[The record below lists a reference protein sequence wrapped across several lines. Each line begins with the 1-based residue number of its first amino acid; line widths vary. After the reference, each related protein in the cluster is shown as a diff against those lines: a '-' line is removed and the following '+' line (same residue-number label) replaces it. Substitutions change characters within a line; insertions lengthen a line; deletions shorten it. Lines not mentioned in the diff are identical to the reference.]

1 MAIPVSF
8 AFSFLVRSF
17 SRWRVAASFLLCLM
31 IASAGTSL
39 AFGQGAGDAKASV
52 EEQSAKEEKVYLQA
66 HKEIKEKFTAAE
78 EKVTAVVKEL
88 GILQQHVTNWRN
100 ATRRSTAQGAQNAI
114 SDMGIEFAEGLRD
127 DAIKKLFGDDYGPK
141 LINMMQSLEKATG
154 RKLGVPSRAQMEK
167 LLETAVGREQLYGY
181 MYNISAIERTLRK
194 GGYFDK
200 LNKIKAS
207 FDSAKQSID
216 EAGKMLEFVAVFDP
230 NNVDKDAPI
239 SRLKALGGVLGYMK
253 QFTKPVPGLGDL
265 IDFYISATEEFST
278 ALSDLDKKLREARDG
293 SICGSLQSS
302 PQSRALAQFLVGKR
316 NGDCF
321 NFYQF
326 YAAEALLAPTKAW
339 RHAGSQDVFL
349 FSPDGSYA
357 YLTGTQYLKL
367 ARPFE
372 ALKASGIGSWERLA
386 RIDYFMK
393 LASVASE
400 KGREEAGNRTY
411 VPGHTLC
418 GQYADW
424 FGERN
429 VWAILEKTGT
439 VDLARRFVSP
449 SGSSSFRLSAASRDS
464 LIGLC
469 TYDQDMRRSMTST
482 YNRFRDRVMVT
493 FDIYADDRGA
503 RPKLTAFR
511 LNDSRAI
518 LDRSWI
524 SRAPDFVRIP
534 AIVSAGKRV
543 QYRVLAE
550 DCEEKRFATTFS
562 REGRKTLMVSLK
574 RKKDEQRE
582 AEDKKD
588 DGGQQDAGGQQDD
601 GRGQDQG
608 GTRDDKGTA
617 TGPNDGDDALDD
629 LINETEANGETAS
642 SGVQS
647 GDGQGQTGGGSGASA
662 VQTDEPQ
669 GDVAVELGEEAGDVG
684 SDGQGTTTET
694 GDSGEAGNTPEET
707 GEDLTEGETPAEDQT
722 AAGNGIEIP
731 SVGTGVG
738 GIEVTAVDANDVYLG
753 DRKSISVPT
762 PEWAPLSMPEANDS
776 GHASVVIVSPVDEE
790 ILPDSLPQYH
800 WQSEPPIRF
809 EPPVSSDG
817 RTVAIFDRTGSVKIW
832 ADAVKGEQKQRV
844 EAGTFEAKVP
854 QFAIQ
859 FTPPSAAV
867 AGSEISA
874 RLTSSP
880 MVDEEFITV
889 SWEDPPEQN
898 LVSSQRSGMT
908 LQFKGDAGEVV
919 PLSAAIA
926 NKATG
931 DALTTVEASYSV
943 ATLSFTI
950 KAKRRGPPVKV
961 WDADRKG
968 LVEAGADQFY
978 VGEAIDLTAEFAGG
992 KTPDDIRWRWQVD
1005 AGSSLSNEI
1014 ATLPTL
1020 TRSEPGSAQVSLSIR
1035 DRNGKEMA
1043 KADTTVSFLE
1053 KTDEPGGSKT
1063 SSKGDKPKD
1072 QPKDQAV
1079 GKDGKTADGKDG
1091 RSGADG
1097 KEAAGNDGKSGSMG
1111 TDSGT
1116 QSANS
1121 TGQKKPPDDWC
1132 APGTNQHTAASQ
1144 MWATGLQ
1151 AVGTQ
1156 QYERAFAHFEASLA
1170 ICPDETRQKLFDSL
1184 KAKVGQAGTTTA
1196 SGGQPGSQAA
1206 TAQPPQT
1213 QSQSQTRSQPPV
1225 QHPVQTPVQRPSPT
1239 TRTPPPDPCGTGG
1252 SRQKAAADLW
1262 TQGLGEAKA
1271 TRYEGAL
1278 ERFRQSLALCPD
1290 AKRAQM
1296 VDAMAKRLEQI
1307 AEQKRQ
1313 QEEAN
1318 RKAANPCAEGG
1329 QLLQPARQQW
1339 QQGLATIKGG
1349 KPATGLQLLRN
1360 SLSLCPDA
1368 ERSKQLKGLETA
1380 IAKQQD
1386 VERAKAEAQARAQEQ
1401 AQKDAAAAAQSGKA
1415 GSLAPG
1421 SVDPFD
1427 GFDVPKYDP
1436 NARTPEKA
1444 TSPFAVAPTP
1454 EATRGASDEYW
1465 INKANEQKQQEQA
1478 QQAQQAQQAH
1488 NGQSGGKQIGSLN
1501 GSALALYKG
1510 QVSGL
1515 ENNEITIEVVGN
1527 RLSAKVRINFGREVD
1542 TGSFTATLTNG
1553 EFETTFNLYSNL
1565 HPGKVELSLR
1575 VKGRVEN
1582 HRVSGVAETLNI
1594 RTDPHPWSADRVGG
1608 QGSGQSMDDIID
1620 GIAARI
1626 RAGIPSVKE
1635 VVKEV
1640 PYAQ

>member
-1 MAIPVSF
+1 MAGPTSF
-8 AFSFLVRSF
+8 AVSFLVRSF
-17 SRWRVAASFLLCLM
+17 SRWRVAACLLLCLM
-31 IASAGTSL
+31 IASAGSSL

-78 EKVTAVVKEL
+78 EKVTAVVKQL

-100 ATRRSTAQGAQNAI
+100 ATRQSTAKGAQNAI

-127 DAIKKLFGDDYGPK
+127 DAIKKLFGDDYGSK

-154 RKLGVPSRAQMEK
+154 RKFGVPSREEMEK

-216 EAGKMLEFVAVFDP
+216 QAGKMLEFVAVFDP

-278 ALSDLDKKLREARDG
+278 ALTDLDKKLREARDG

-321 NFYQF
+321 NFYPF
-326 YAAEALLAPTKAW
+326 YAAEALLTPIKAW

-386 RIDYFMK
+386 RVDYFMT

-400 KGREEAGNRTY
+400 KGRDEAGNRTY
-411 VPGHTLC
+411 VPGHALC
-418 GQYADW
+418 GQFAAW

-439 VDLARRFVSP
+439 VDLTRRFVSP
-449 SGSSSFRLSAASRDS
+449 SGSSSFRLSATSRDA

-469 TYDQDMRRSMTST
+469 TYDQDMRHSMTST
-482 YNRFRDRVMVT
+482 YNRFKDLVMVE

-518 LDRSWI
+518 LNRSWI
-524 SRAPDFVRIP
+524 TRAPDFVRVP
-534 AIVSAGKRV
+534 AIVSANRSV
-543 QYRVLAE
+543 QYRVLAD

-562 REGRKTLMVSLK
+562 REGRKYKMVYLK
-574 RKKDEQRE
+574 RKKDEQRD

-588 DGGQQDAGGQQDD
+588 DGGQQEVGGQKDD
-601 GRGQDQG
+601 GDGKG
-608 GTRDDKGTA
+608 LTRDDKGTA
-617 TGPNDGDDALDD
+617 TGPSDADDALGD
-629 LINETEANGETAS
+629 LINETEAGGETGS
-642 SGVQS
+642 SVAQTA
-647 GDGQGQTGGGSGASA
+647 DGQGQTGGGGVSA
-662 VQTDEPQ
+662 GQGEEPQ
-669 GDVAVELGEEAGDVG
+669 GDVVVEMGEDGGDVG
-684 SDGQGTTTET
+684 VDGQGATAKTGDDGQVGSKPDET
-694 GDSGEAGNTPEET
+694 GKDV
-707 GEDLTEGETPAEDQT
+707 TEGAMSTEDQT
-722 AAGNGIEIP
+722 ASGNGIEIP

-738 GIEVTAVDANDVYLG
+738 GISVTAVDANDVYLG
-753 DRKSISVPT
+753 DRKSISAP
-762 PEWAPLSMPEANDS
+762 PLDWAPLSMPEANDS
-776 GHASVVIVSPVDEE
+776 GHASVLIVTAGDEE
-790 ILPDSLPQYH
+790 DILPDSLPQFH

-817 RTVAIFDRTGSVKIW
+817 RTVAIFDRTGPVKIW
-832 ADAVKGEQKQRV
+832 ADAVKGDQKQRAEV
-844 EAGTFEAKVP
+844 GTFEVKVP

-859 FTPPSAAV
+859 FTPSSSAAS
-867 AGSEISA
+867 GSDITA
-874 RLTSSP
+874 RLTSLP
-880 MVDEEFITV
+880 VVGEEFIAV
-889 SWEDPPEQN
+889 SWEEPPEQN

-908 LQFKGDAGEVV
+908 LQFKGEAGEVV

-926 NKATG
+926 NKVTG

-961 WDADRKG
+961 WDTARKG

-978 VGEAIDLTAEFAGG
+978 VGEAIDLTAQFAGG

-1014 ATLPTL
+1014 ASLPTL

-1053 KTDEPGGSKT
+1053 KTEEPT
-1063 SSKGDKPKD
+1063 SSKTPSKGEKTKDKVSDKAGS
-1072 QPKDQAV
+1072 KAAT
-1079 GKDGKTADGKDG
+1079 KADGKSSAGDK
-1091 RSGADG
+1091 SGAKSDAVDNAKG
-1097 KEAAGNDGKSGSMG
+1097 GTVGAGSGA
-1111 TDSGT
+1111 
-1116 QSANS
+1116 QPANP
-1121 TGQKKPPDDWC
+1121 TGQKKQPDDWC
-1132 APGTNQHTAASQ
+1132 APGTNQHAAASQ
-1144 MWATGLQ
+1144 MWTTGLQ

-1184 KAKVGQAGTTTA
+1184 KAKVAQAGTT
-1196 SGGQPGSQAA
+1196 QP
-1206 TAQPPQT
+1206 AQPQT
-1213 QSQSQTRSQPPV
+1213 QTPSQTSSRPTIQYPAQVPTQV
-1225 QHPVQTPVQRPSPT
+1225 PAQTPTQPT
-1239 TRTPPPDPCGTGG
+1239 PHTPPPDPCGVGG
-1252 SRQKAAADLW
+1252 SQQKAAADLW
-1262 TQGLGEAKA
+1262 TQGLSEAKA
-1271 TRYEGAL
+1271 MRYDGAL

-1296 VDAMAKRLEQI
+1296 VDAMAKRLEQL

-1329 QLLQPARQQW
+1329 HLLQPARQQW
-1339 QQGLATIKGG
+1339 QRGLATIKGG

-1368 ERSKQLKGLETA
+1368 ARSKQLKGLETA
-1380 IAKQQD
+1380 IAKQQEA
-1386 VERAKAEAQARAQEQ
+1386 EREKAEAQAQ
-1401 AQKDAAAAAQSGKA
+1401 AQAQAKAQKEAAAAAQSGKA
-1415 GSLAPG
+1415 GSQTSG
-1421 SVDPFD
+1421 SDDPFD
-1427 GFDVPKYDP
+1427 GFDVPEYDP
-1436 NARTPEKA
+1436 NAQTPEKA

-1454 EATRGASDEYW
+1454 ESPRGASDDYW
-1465 INKANEQKQQEQA
+1465 INKAKEQKQQE
-1478 QQAQQAQQAH
+1478 QAQQAQQAH
-1488 NGQSGGKQIGSLN
+1488 NGQSGGKQIGSLD
-1501 GSALALYKG
+1501 GSASALYKG
-1510 QVSGL
+1510 RVSGL

-1542 TGSFTATLTNG
+1542 TGSFTATLANG
-1553 EFETTFNLYSNL
+1553 QFETTFNLYSNL

-1608 QGSGQSMDDIID
+1608 QGSGQSMNDVLD
-1620 GIAARI
+1620 GVAARI
-1626 RAGIPSVKE
+1626 RASIPSVKE
-1635 VVKEV
+1635 MVKEV